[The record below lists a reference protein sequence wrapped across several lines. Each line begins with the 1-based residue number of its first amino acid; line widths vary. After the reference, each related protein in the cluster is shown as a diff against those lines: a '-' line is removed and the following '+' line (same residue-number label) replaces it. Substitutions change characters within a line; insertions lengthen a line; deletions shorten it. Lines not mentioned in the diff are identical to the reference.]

1 MQPVYI
7 IGVTVVRDATMA
19 IFILLLPLIAQFVS
33 LMMERRRRL

>member
-7 IGVTVVRDATMA
+7 IGVTVVRGATMV